1 MPDWLPGVI
10 VAAIAAIPI
19 LWATIQQRR
28 KINAETDKVSAETD
42 GALVIAYKSLVSDL
56 RERLDVALTGNRL
69 KDEENRGLRETNA
82 LLYEQK
88 MHAQGI
94 VTALTA
100 RLAMLEGKPL
110 YNANDLDERGQDNG
124 DR

>member
-1 MPDWLPGVI
+1 M
-10 VAAIAAIPI
+10 
-19 LWATIQQRR
+19 ATQ
-28 KINAETDKVSAETD
+28 
-42 GALVIAYKSLVSDL
+42 GL
-56 RERLDVALTGNRL
+56 RIE
-69 KDEENRGLRETNA
+69 KEENRGLKEANA

-100 RLAMLEGKPL
+100 RLAMFEGKPL
-110 YNANDLDERGQDNG
+110 YNANDLDDERGQDDD